1 MRAFQVIFILV
12 LGTEYWLRAVP
23 RWDQLS
29 EAYFWHLGI
38 AFMLC
43 IAALSVR
50 LRRPAFA
57 ALALAHTVL
66 VAREFPA
73 TGNHAYLE
81 IVLCALGAV
90 LDPTIP
96 AERTLYLRAARA
108 LVLIVF
114 FWSGVQKLVN
124 GYWTNGLYLAFA
136 LRTPSYR
143 AVLWP
148 LVPAVELE
156 RLASLGVEVGSGP
169 YTPAAPTLVA
179 VSNATWMFEIALA
192 PLLAWRRTRV
202 VGALAAIALVAAI
215 EVGAREVFFGLVFLD
230 GLLLFLPPAVQR
242 GAVVGVALMLA
253 MLALVRLGVLP
264 EATFY

>member
-156 RLASLGVEVGSGP
+156 RLASLGIEVGSGP

-202 VGALAAIALVAAI
+202 VATLGAIALVAAI

-242 GAVVGVALMLA
+242 GAVVGVALALA
-253 MLALVRLGVLP
+253 LLALVRLGILP